1 MKTLPFLC
9 LILLTNSVRADGIK
23 AGFAD
28 REVTPDI
35 GMEVPGGYGKAFG
48 KTVNDAPKVRAAVID
63 DGRRRVAIV
72 GLDALIIRRETVL
85 EVRRRIAERTGIAPE
100 CVLLGASHSHTSGPV
115 GMVLPGEFDHASK
128 YVQELAYE
136 KSSCADAKYLERFI
150 AGIVDA
156 VAAADSGKVDAL
168 LSFGSGKAEGV
179 AFNRRQRMKNGLSAS
194 HAGRGNPDILGYAG
208 PVDPEVATI
217 GAWTKDGKPLG
228 VVVNFSCHATTGPA
242 AFSANWFYFLEKTV
256 RGGLGGTQASVPA
269 NDAPP
274 QAGSPPA
281 AQAGSL
287 CSSVPVVF
295 LQGCCGDITQ
305 VDNLDPYAAKTG
317 DFYGQ
322 LIGGTVGAEVLKVLF
337 RAERGAGP
345 FPVEAKV
352 KTWTVKRRI
361 PDPERV
367 ARCLADTQKNPK
379 EVGATEWTFAK
390 EIVLL
395 DALIAK
401 QRDVE
406 VEVQAIQVGPAVFLT
421 NEAEFFVEYG
431 LDLKKRSN
439 FKMTIPVELAN
450 GCVGYVP
457 TAEALGPHGGG
468 YETRLTSY
476 SNLEVSAG
484 QQFVDAALEL
494 AKQFTPSP
502 FPEALKAKPAPTGW
516 QYGSVPPELK

>member
-1 MKTLPFLC
+1 MKILPALC
-9 LILLTNSVRADGIK
+9 LVLLTPFVRADGIR

-48 KTVNDAPKVRAAVID
+48 KQIHDAPKVRAAVFD
-63 DGRRRVAIV
+63 DGKHRVAIV
-72 GLDALIIRRETVL
+72 GLDSLIIRRETAL
-85 EVRRRIAERTGIAPE
+85 EARRRIAERTGIAAD

-115 GMVLPGEFDHASK
+115 GMVLPGEYDHASK
-128 YVQELAYE
+128 AVQELAYE
-136 KSSCADAKYLERFI
+136 KSSGADAKYLERFI

-156 VAAADSGKVDAL
+156 VAAADAGKVDAL

-179 AFNRRQRMKNGLSAS
+179 AFNRRQRMKNGLSFS

-228 VVVNFSCHATTGPA
+228 VVVNFSCHATTGPT
-242 AFSANWFYFLEKTV
+242 AFSANWIYFLEKTV
-256 RGGLGGTQASVPA
+256 RGGLGADVPI
-269 NDAPP
+269 
-274 QAGSPPA
+274 
-281 AQAGSL
+281 
-287 CSSVPVVF
+287 VF

-305 VDNLDPYAAKTG
+305 VDNLDPFAPKTG
-317 DFYGQ
+317 DWYGQ
-322 LIGGTVGAEVLKVLF
+322 LIGGTVGAEALKVLF

-345 FPVEAKV
+345 FPVGAKS
-352 KTWTVKRRI
+352 KTWKVKRRI
-361 PDPERV
+361 PAPERV
-367 ARCLADTQKNPK
+367 AHCIEDTKRDPK
-379 EVGATEWTFAK
+379 EIGAAEWTFAK

-401 QRDVE
+401 SPEVE
-406 VEVQAIQVGPAVFLT
+406 VEVQAIQIGPAVFLT

-439 FKMTIPVELAN
+439 FRMTIPVELAN

-457 TAEALGPHGGG
+457 TEEALGPHGGG

-476 SNLEVSAG
+476 SNLEITAG
-484 QQFVDAALEL
+484 KQFVDAALDL
-494 AKQFTPSP
+494 AAKMKPG
-502 FPEALKAKPAPTGW
+502 ALPAPAPAPEWKEGW
-516 QYGSVPPELK
+516 TYGSVPPELK

>member
-1 MKTLPFLC
+1 MKILPVLC
-9 LILLTNSVRADGIK
+9 LALLTAHVRADGIK

-35 GMEVPGGYGKAFG
+35 GMEVPGGYGKSFG
-48 KTVNDAPKVRAAVID
+48 KQVHDAPKVRAAVFD
-63 DGRRRVAIV
+63 DGKHRVALV
-72 GLDALIIRRETVL
+72 GLDSLIIRRETAL
-85 EVRRRIAERTGIAPE
+85 EARKRIAERTGIPAD

-128 YVQELAYE
+128 FVQELAYE
-136 KSSCADAKYLERFI
+136 KSSNADAKYLERFI
-150 AGIVDA
+150 TGIVDA
-156 VAAADSGKVDAL
+156 VAAADAGKVDAL
-168 LSFGSGKAEGV
+168 LSFGSGRAEGV
-179 AFNRRQRMKNGLSAS
+179 AFNRRQRMKNGLSFS

-217 GAWTKDGKPLG
+217 GAWMKDGKPLG
-228 VVVNFSCHATTGPA
+228 VIVNFSCHATTGPA
-242 AFSANWFYFLEKTV
+242 AFSANWIYFLEKTV
-256 RGGLGGTQASVPA
+256 RGGLGAEGANVPI
-269 NDAPP
+269 
-274 QAGSPPA
+274 
-281 AQAGSL
+281 
-287 CSSVPVVF
+287 VF

-305 VDNLDPYAAKTG
+305 VDNLDPFASKPG
-317 DFYGQ
+317 DWYGQ
-322 LIGGTVGAEVLKVLF
+322 LIGGTVGAEALKILF

-352 KTWTVKRRI
+352 KTWKVKRRV
-361 PDPERV
+361 PDPARV
-367 ARCLADTQKNPK
+367 ARCIEDTKKNPK
-379 EVGATEWTFAK
+379 EVGTTEWTFAK

-401 QRDVE
+401 QPEVE
-406 VEVQAIQVGPAVFLT
+406 VEVQAIQVGPAVFVT

-457 TAEALGPHGGG
+457 TEEAFGAHGGG

-476 SNLEVSAG
+476 SNLEITAG
-484 QQFVDAALEL
+484 RQFVDAGLEL
-494 AKQFTPSP
+494 ARQLTPSP
-502 FPEALKAKPAPTGW
+502 FPEPAKAAPFKEGW
-516 QYGSVPPELK
+516 AYGTVPPELK